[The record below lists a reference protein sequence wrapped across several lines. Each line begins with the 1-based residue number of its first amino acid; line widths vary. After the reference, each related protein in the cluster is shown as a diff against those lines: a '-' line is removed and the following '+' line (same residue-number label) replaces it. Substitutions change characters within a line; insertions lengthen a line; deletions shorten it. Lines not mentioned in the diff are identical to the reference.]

1 MVMLQRDGGRGTG
14 DGGGVTH
21 HLMVLLRLGWLTV
34 LSSMKIV
41 EQELY
46 FFVRSPGDI
55 CVRDRE
61 DV

>member
-1 MVMLQRDGGRGTG
+1 MEV
-14 DGGGVTH
+14 GVTY
-21 HLMVLLRLGWLTV
+21 HLIVLFRLGWLTV

-55 CVRDRE
+55 CKERERDKDAWTRPQRRQSR
-61 DV
+61 